1 MASIRRIVLKNDRHK
16 GPAMTRR
23 VKIWTDG
30 ACSGNPGP
38 GGYGAILRFGERE
51 KELSGGEPATTNNRM
66 ELMAAIV
73 ALEALT
79 RPCAVDL
86 HTDSQYVRNGVT
98 QWIAGWK
105 ARGWKTADRQPVK
118 NVELWRRLEEA
129 SERHEVDWHWVRGH
143 SGDEMNERADALAR
157 AGMAP
162 FLRK

>member
-1 MASIRRIVLKNDRHK
+1 
-16 GPAMTRR
+16 MTRR

-38 GGYGAILRFGERE
+38 GGYGVILRFGERE

-105 ARGWKTADRQPVK
+105 ARGWKTADRKPVK
-118 NVELWRRLEEA
+118 NEELWRRLEEA
-129 SERHEVDWHWVRGH
+129 SERHEVDWHWVKGH
-143 SGDEMNERADALAR
+143 AGDEMNERADALAR

-162 FLRK
+162 FLKK